1 MFYCTQNQQYIQEGT
16 AFEVNGVQYPANW
29 LNLSSPEQK
38 ADLGLE
44 EVIATNSP
52 ANDTYYWVSS
62 TLSGPT
68 LTYTNTPKDLTQVK
82 STAIA
87 QVNQTAYSILLPT
100 DWMVVKAV
108 ETSTTVAPSWNTWR
122 QTIRTTATSTVSS
135 IEGATDVDGVAT
147 IMGSIVWAKDPNQ
160 VALEAAQATEE
171 VVTPTETP
179 VETPTNTGTETPTA

>member
-29 LNLSSPEQK
+29 LNLSTPEQK
-38 ADLGLE
+38 AELGLE

-52 ANDTYYWVSS
+52 ANQTYYWVSE

-82 STAIA
+82 STAID

-108 ETSTTVAPSWNTWR
+108 ETSTKTPAAWDSYR
-122 QTIRTTATSTVSS
+122 QSVRTTASSTVSA

-147 IMGSIVWAKDPNQ
+147 IMSAINWPKDPDQ
-160 VALEAAQATEE
+160 VAMEEAQAVEQTEE
-171 VVTPTETP
+171 TVAETP
-179 VETPTNTGTETPTA
+179 VTE

>member
-29 LNLSSPEQK
+29 LNLSTSEQK
-38 ADLGLE
+38 AELGLE

-52 ANDTYYWVSS
+52 ANQTYYWVSE
-62 TLSGPT
+62 TLNQAT
-68 LTYTNTPKDLTQVK
+68 LTYTNTPKDLTSVK

-87 QVNQTAYSILLPT
+87 QVNSTAYSILLPT

-108 ETSTTVAPSWNTWR
+108 ETSTTVAPSWNSWR
-122 QTIRTTATSTVSS
+122 QSIRTTATATVSS

-147 IMGSIVWAKDPNQ
+147 IMGSIVWAKDPDQ
-160 VALEAAQATEE
+160 VALEAAQAVEPVVEE
-171 VVTPTETP
+171 TLAV
-179 VETPTNTGTETPTA
+179 